1 MNKIVFL
8 GTGAASS
15 LTRQMTSLLFVTDKK
30 NFLID
35 CGDGMGTVRN
45 IVRSGVPL
53 DSVSDVFL
61 THRHA
66 DHTLGMPHFLFVRLF
81 KDEKAKL
88 RVFGPKQT
96 VETVRLVCF
105 ETHDY
110 IRRNSQRVAFVP
122 IRSYEEIKL
131 APGLHVTGIKTKG
144 PKNISLITYAY
155 RVQIGEKTVVFSS
168 DMNPNKNFDEFARNA
183 DILIHECYD
192 TEKGIKDSQ
201 LFGHSTA
208 AQAGTAARKAKVK
221 QLVLTHFRD
230 EPDVS
235 YKDMYS
241 EARHYFG
248 GKVTMAEDLMNVPI
262 S

>member
-1 MNKIVFL
+1 MNTLIFL

-15 LTRQMTSLLFVTDKK
+15 LTRQMTSLLFATEKK

-45 IVRSGVPL
+45 IVRSGIPL
-53 DSVSDVFL
+53 ESISDVFL

-66 DHTLGMPHFLFVRLF
+66 DHILGMSHFLFVRLV
-81 KDEKAKL
+81 KDEKVKL
-88 RVFGPKQT
+88 RVFGPKQAVDT
-96 VETVRLVCF
+96 ARLVCF

-110 IRRNSQRVAFVP
+110 IRRNSQRVAFIP

-131 APGLHVTGIKTKG
+131 SLGVRITGVKITG
-144 PKNISLITYAY
+144 PKNIALTTYAY
-155 RVQIGEKTVVFSS
+155 KVQIGKKTVVFSS
-168 DMNPNKNFDEFARNA
+168 DMHPNKNFDELARGT

-192 TEKGIKDSQ
+192 TEIRRKNTQ

-208 AQAGTAARKAKVK
+208 AQAGTAARKAKAK
-221 QLVLTHFRD
+221 QLILTHFQD
-230 EPDVS
+230 EPAVS
-235 YKDMYS
+235 YADMFS

-248 GKVTMAEDLMNVPI
+248 GKVTMAKDLMKI
-262 S
+262 EI